1 MTHEQ
6 FTKYKYQHGEVI
18 IFHQKHPKMDI
29 EMMLL
34 GVDFENEVFKLA
46 PFDTDY
52 YEDNAIWVNYEL
64 CDKSRAVKMKVI
76 KGGKKWKL

>member
-1 MTHEQ
+1 
-6 FTKYKYQHGEVI
+6 
-18 IFHQKHPKMDI
+18 MDV

-64 CDKSRAVKMKVI
+64 CDKPRAVKMKVI
-76 KGGKKWKL
+76 KGSKK

>member
-1 MTHEQ
+1 
-6 FTKYKYQHGEVI
+6 
-18 IFHQKHPKMDI
+18 MDV

-64 CDKSRAVKMKVI
+64 CDKPRAVKMKVI
-76 KGGKKWKL
+76 KGGKK